1 MTIND
6 AEIIVQ
12 LTAMLGT
19 NAVLHEDEDIG
30 RYIRDWAGN
39 QLGRPLAIVRPRSTE
54 EVSQVVR
61 FCHEH
66 GIASVPQGGHT
77 GLVGGALP
85 DDVRPELVISLERM
99 NRIRSI
105 DPLSF
110 TMAVDSG
117 CVLEEAKQAAAEQSC
132 FFPLSLGAQGSC
144 QIGGN
149 IATNAGGVNVLR
161 YGMMRQL
168 VLGLEVVLPDG
179 RIWNGMKGLH
189 KDNRGYN
196 LTQLFIG
203 SEGTL
208 GVVTGAV
215 LKLFPLPEQSQTALL
230 AVPSVEAAVKLY
242 TLARRACSDLLS
254 AFELIPRQCMELA
267 FEASSQLSDPLDN
280 EYSYYVLMELAAAGP
295 VDLTTML
302 EHLLERGMEEE
313 MVLDGVLASSSAQSA
328 QLWQIR
334 ESMVEGQLMR
344 GKHLRTD
351 VSVPIA
357 SIAACVAEA
366 SEAMAAISTEAIVI
380 AYGHI
385 GDGNLHIN
393 VLPPTDQSDAAL
405 SELFHRLEEALFE
418 VVDRF
423 DGSISAEHGIG
434 RTKQA
439 AYLAR
444 STDTEQQ
451 LFAGI
456 KHVFDPQGLMSAG
469 RILPPDQT

>member
-1 MTIND
+1 MTIGN
-6 AEIIVQ
+6 AEIIAR
-12 LTAMLGT
+12 LTAMLGAG
-19 NAVLHEDEDIG
+19 AVLHAEEDLG
-30 RYIRDWAGN
+30 RYVRDWAG
-39 QLGRPLAIVRPRSTE
+39 QRLGMPLAVARPRSTE
-54 EVSQVVR
+54 EVARVVR
-61 FCHEH
+61 FCHAH
-66 GIASVPQGGHT
+66 GIAAVPQGGHT

-99 NRIRSI
+99 NRIRAI

-110 TMAVDSG
+110 TMAVDGG
-117 CVLEEAKQAAAEQSC
+117 CVLEEVKRAAAEQAC
-132 FFPLSLGAQGSC
+132 FFPLALGAQGSC

-149 IATNAGGVNVLR
+149 VATNAGGVNVLR

-168 VLGLEVVLPDG
+168 VLGLEVVLADG
-179 RIWNGMKGLH
+179 RIWNGMTGLH
-189 KDNRGYN
+189 KDNRGYD
-196 LTQLFIG
+196 LAQLFIG

-208 GVVTGAV
+208 GIMTGAV

-230 AVPSVEAAVKLY
+230 AVPSVAAAVRLY

-254 AFELIPRQCMELA
+254 AFELIPRRCMELA
-267 FEASSQLSDPLDN
+267 FGASPQLSDPLDG
-280 EYSYYVLMELAAAGP
+280 EYPYYVLMELAATGP
-295 VDLTTML
+295 LDLSAML

-313 MVLDGVLASSSAQSA
+313 AVLDGVLASGSVQSA

-334 ESMVEGQLMR
+334 ESMVEGQLLH
-344 GKHLRTD
+344 GEHLRTD

-357 SIAACVAEA
+357 AIAACVAEA
-366 SEAMAAISTEAIVI
+366 SAAVAAISADATVI

-393 VLPPTDQSDAAL
+393 VLPPPGLQGSAL
-405 SELFHRLEEALFE
+405 SALFHRLEEAIFA

-434 RTKQA
+434 RTKQT

-444 STDTEQQ
+444 STDVERQ
-451 LFAGI
+451 LLAGI
-456 KHVFDPQGLMSAG
+456 KRVFDPQGLMSGG
-469 RILPPDQT
+469 RILPLEQS